1 MAIYKRI
8 PLIFSLLLL
17 NSNFAFAQNPILKA
31 LKPDHVNLQ
40 YAGSIG
46 YMSIGVGYNFFN
58 EKTALSLHYGFVPE
72 SKGGNL
78 NILTT
83 KFEYKP
89 FNINLIKDKLVLKP
103 INLVMFVS
111 YTLGRNF
118 DKKFDPNQYPDG
130 YYFWSTAIKI
140 HAGISSE
147 LKFIGDK
154 NSVIKAVSLYA
165 ESNTNDLYLIS
176 WFENRTTTPFAN
188 MFHLGYGIRLH
199 F

>member
-1 MAIYKRI
+1 MAICKRI
-8 PLIFSLLLL
+8 QLVFSVLILTHT
-17 NSNFAFAQNPILKA
+17 FAFAQNKFAKA
-31 LKPDHVNLQ
+31 IKPDFVVLQ

-46 YMSIGVGYNFFN
+46 YMSAGVGYNFFN
-58 EKTALSLHYGFVPE
+58 EKTSASLHYGFVPE

-83 KFEYKP
+83 KFDYKP
-89 FNINLIKDKLVLKP
+89 FNINLKKDKISLKP
-103 INLVMFVS
+103 INPVAFVS

-140 HAGISSE
+140 HMGISSE
-147 LKFIGDK
+147 LQIMGDTK
-154 NSVIKAVSLYA
+154 SAIKSISLYA
-165 ESNTNDLYLIS
+165 EANTNDLYAIS
-176 WFENRTTTPFAN
+176 WFENRTTTPFEN
-188 MFHLGYGIRLH
+188 IFKLGYGIKLN

>member
-8 PLIFSLLLL
+8 PLIFSLLIL
-17 NSNFAFAQNPILKA
+17 SSSFAFAQNKFLRE
-31 LKPDHVNLQ
+31 LKPDYINLQ
-40 YAGSIG
+40 HAGSIG
-46 YMSIGVGYNFFN
+46 YMSIGLGYDLFN
-58 EKTALSLHYGFVPE
+58 EKTTASLFYGFVPE

-83 KFEYKP
+83 KFEYRP

-103 INLVMFVS
+103 INPVAFVS

-147 LKFIGDK
+147 LKILGSQ
-154 NSVIKAVSLYA
+154 NSAIKAVSIYV

-176 WFENRTTTPFAN
+176 WFENRTTTPFGN
-188 MFHLGYGIRLH
+188 IFHLGYGIRLH
-199 F
+199 L